1 MLCGPILVID
11 RQLKRPHS
19 FLERSRMVRTFRAL
33 VLFAGLACAAVARA
47 QSPGGHIAGVITD
60 DQGRPVPNVFVTA
73 HGTDQSQ
80 RIKTGADG
88 QYRLHNLVAGRYVL
102 TAARDGYT
110 TVVRNGVMVRVG
122 RTAALPLVLKIA
134 EAVDAQPPAPAPA
147 VRTSRF
153 RGLAATS
160 DGTLPAYN
168 PIESLQLSTA
178 VLVDPQASHIRR

>member
-1 MLCGPILVID
+1 
-11 RQLKRPHS
+11 
-19 FLERSRMVRTFRAL
+19 MVRTFRAL
-33 VLFAGLACAAVARA
+33 VLFAGLACVAVARA

-88 QYRLHNLVAGRYVL
+88 QYRLHDLVAGRYVL
-102 TAARDGYT
+102 TAALDGYT

-122 RTAALPLVLKIA
+122 KTAAMPLVLKIA
-134 EAVDAQPPAPAPA
+134 EAPSAQPQAPAS

-168 PIESLQLSTA
+168 PVESLPLSSA
-178 VLVDPQASHIRR
+178 VLVDPQ

>member
-1 MLCGPILVID
+1 MLLAV
-11 RQLKRPHS
+11 
-19 FLERSRMVRTFRAL
+19 
-33 VLFAGLACAAVARA
+33 LACAAVARA

-60 DQGRPVPNVFVTA
+60 DQGQPVPNVFVTA

-80 RIKTGADG
+80 RILTGADG
-88 QYRLHNLVAGRYVL
+88 QYRLHDLVAGRYVL

-122 RTAALPLVLKIA
+122 KTAALPLVLKNA
-134 EAVDAQPPAPAPA
+134 EAANAQRQAPAA

-168 PIESLQLSTA
+168 PIESLPLSTA
-178 VLVDPQASHIRR
+178 VLVDPKAGQIRR